1 MKDWINIR
9 KSINIIHYIKKTQ
22 RKKNH
27 ILISLNAEKAFDK
40 IQHSL
45 MLKVLKRPGIQGQF
59 LSIIK
64 AIYIK
69 PIVNIKLN
77 GDILEAIY
85 LKSETRQGCSLYPYL
100 FNIVLKVFPRAI
112 RQQKEIKKI
121 QITEG
126 SVKEV
131 SLFADDMIVYMSNLK
146 N

>member
-1 MKDWINIR
+1 
-9 KSINIIHYIKKTQ
+9 
-22 RKKNH
+22 
-27 ILISLNAEKAFDK
+27 
-40 IQHSL
+40 